1 MGIDWKE
8 IRSFNQLFDSTTTDV
23 NSTFMNTAFRMPLL
37 LFLLLA
43 TFIGKAQT
51 LSIKGYILNEQNGV
65 VEGASVLINNKVII
79 RKTDATGF
87 FNVTVKWNDTISVRK
102 GDARDSYIAN
112 RLTGQ
117 DTAILIFQLFNKSR
131 ILEEI
136 TVRGSR
142 VKLFDGD
149 MNENLLDYYVY
160 QDGSFISIKKV
171 GQGFFLDLA
180 ETGKEKKRFELAFE
194 PTELSTDCRGNFL
207 ILTKDSVYETWIDD
221 QIHFTNSIPREQ
233 FEGNVKNLVY
243 CSDNLFMDYR
253 YEYLN
258 RKYSLKF
265 YNKDTSYI
273 FFNAFDTLGYYTIY
287 EQISD
292 FKAKTTGRTGP
303 VMDSI
308 PLKYQTMLNSQ
319 NRETICAAA
328 KTLRHG
334 TDFIALQVQNKLNIQ
349 SERVNFNLV
358 TVDFSTSKLH
368 VFDRNGRA
376 IHNASID
383 RKGLE
388 TFRLIKDPYT
398 DHFYITDP
406 EKALFSLARL
416 SIENGR
422 TEEILNLREVSYPE
436 KVKIFN
442 HTLYFIAANEK
453 GFRKVF
459 SVRLEE

>member
-1 MGIDWKE
+1 MW
-8 IRSFNQLFDSTTTDV
+8 
-23 NSTFMNTAFRMPLL
+23 LL
-37 LFLLLA
+37 LFLLL
-43 TFIGKAQT
+43 TSLVGRTQT
-51 LSIKGYILNEQNGV
+51 ISIKGYVLNEQNAPV
-65 VEGASVLINNKVII
+65 DGASVLINNKVII
-79 RKTDATGF
+79 RKTDPSGF
-87 FNVTVKWNDTISVRK
+87 FKVNIKLNDTISVRK
-102 GDARDSYIAN
+102 GEARDSYIAN
-112 RLTGQ
+112 RLNAQ
-117 DTAILIFQLFNKSR
+117 DTAIIIFQLFNKSK

-136 TVRGSR
+136 TVRGGR

-149 MNENLLDYYVY
+149 KNENLLDYYVY
-160 QDGSFISIKKV
+160 QDGSFITIKKV

-180 ETGKEKKRFELAFE
+180 ETGKETKSFELEFE
-194 PTELSTDCRGNFL
+194 PTELSIDCKGNFL

-221 QIHFTNSIPREQ
+221 KIHFANSIPRHQ
-233 FEGNVKNLVY
+233 FEGNIKNLVY
-243 CSDNLFMDYR
+243 CADNMFMDYR

-258 RKYSLKF
+258 RKYYLKF

-292 FKAKTTGRTGP
+292 FKAKTTGRTSP

-308 PLKYQTMLNSQ
+308 PLKHQTMLNSQ

-334 TDFIALQVQNKLNIQ
+334 MDFIALQVQNKLNIQ

-358 TVDFSTSKLH
+358 TVDFSKSQLH
-368 VFDRNGRA
+368 VFDRTGRA
-376 IHNASID
+376 IHNAPID

-388 TFRLIKDPYT
+388 KFRLIKDPYT

-416 SIENGR
+416 TIENGK
-422 TEEILNLREVSYPE
+422 TEEILNLKEVSFPE

-442 HTLYFIAANEK
+442 HTLYFIAANDK
-453 GFRKVF
+453 GFRKVY